1 MKLAVVQTRTET
13 FALAVKDHRADGF
26 IGGHLLGGV
35 DQSFE
40 HRLVERVVLAGAHHR
55 HIGYAAGA
63 DLNTN
68 PVIGHPK
75 QSTAGFRSALDY
87 PSGTPPGADGFA
99 GSSSSRQRGLVRLAI
114 SAAAPRCRRQLHVRR
129 WRRVAR
135 WLRPLTRPKC
145 WNCLSA
151 SASAS
156 AARGYRLSPSTR
168 RQGGCGVLLT
178 PSRPEN
184 ESAGN
189 ERY

>member
-1 MKLAVVQTRTET
+1 M
-13 FALAVKDHRADGF
+13 KDHRADGF

-87 PSGTPPGADGFA
+87 PSGTPPGGRRLRGLELVEAKRA
-99 GSSSSRQRGLVRLAI
+99 SSSRYQCCGTSMSETSTRTPV
-114 SAAAPRCRRQLHVRR
+114 AASRAMAPSVNKAKVLELSFSFSFSSSR
-129 WRRVAR
+129 
-135 WLRPLTRPKC
+135 
-145 WNCLSA
+145 LSA
-151 SASAS
+151 E
-156 AARGYRLSPSTR
+156 PFD
-168 RQGGCGVLLT
+168 
-178 PSRPEN
+178 P
-184 ESAGN
+184 
-189 ERY
+189 